1 MGSDRSCCV
10 EACSL
15 LRSYSL
21 PRRHGRNGCPSSRS
35 RSWSAIAPG
44 GTADI
49 AARIAA
55 DTIQRQH
62 GYTVVVDNKTGAGGF
77 IALKAVAQS
86 PPDGYTV
93 GIGIMGQLAVGP
105 VVPGSQ
111 IPLDLDKELVPICN
125 LVGVPMALIVRM
137 DAPFKTIP
145 ELVAYAKAN
154 PGKVSYASTGLGST
168 NQLGAEFL
176 AAEAGGLKMIHVP
189 YRGGAPAIADV
200 AAGNVDLFFANVSE
214 IMSMARGG
222 KVRVLALAVDQ
233 ALAAGAGTA
242 AAHQG
247 HPGARHQQLVR
258 PRRAGRPAGRH
269 QGIAGQAVSRC
280 DGRSVEQA
288 ETLDKQGLEPLGQ
301 GPAAFAA
308 YIAKDRERWAKVVKQ
323 GNIKSRMR
331 STQRLSPSASTSG
344 EPSPISSSTIRATAA
359 PSSGR
364 KARRPTIRRAARS
377 WARARCWRRRARSPS
392 RSAASSMPRRSS
404 PTR

>member
-1 MGSDRSCCV
+1 MGNLIMLRRSLFAAPLV
-10 EACSL
+10 LAAGPAL
-15 LRSYSL
+15 AQWVPKQPIKILVGY
-21 PRRHGRNGCPSSRS
+21 
-35 RSWSAIAPG
+35 APG

-55 DTIQRQH
+55 ETIQRQR
-62 GYTVVVDNKTGAGGF
+62 GYTVIVDNKTGAGGF
-77 IALKAVAQS
+77 IALKAVAQA

-200 AAGNVDLFFANVSE
+200 AAGNVDLFFGNVSE
-214 IMSMARGG
+214 LMGMVRGG
-222 KVRVLALAVDQ
+222 KVRMLALAATKPSPLAPELPLLTKDIP
-233 ALAAGAGTA
+233 ALDINNWFGLVGPAALPEDIKASLAKMFLDAMADPKNT
-242 AAHQG
+242 
-247 HPGARHQQLVR
+247 
-258 PRRAGRPAGRH
+258 
-269 QGIAGQAVSRC
+269 
-280 DGRSVEQA
+280 
-288 ETLDKQGLEPLGQ
+288 ETLAQQGLEPLGQ
-301 GPAAFAA
+301 GPEAFAA
-308 YIAKDRERWAKVVKQ
+308 YIKKDRERWAKVVKQ
-323 GNIKSRMR
+323 GNIK
-331 STQRLSPSASTSG
+331 A
-344 EPSPISSSTIRATAA
+344 E
-359 PSSGR
+359 
-364 KARRPTIRRAARS
+364 
-377 WARARCWRRRARSPS
+377 
-392 RSAASSMPRRSS
+392 
-404 PTR
+404 